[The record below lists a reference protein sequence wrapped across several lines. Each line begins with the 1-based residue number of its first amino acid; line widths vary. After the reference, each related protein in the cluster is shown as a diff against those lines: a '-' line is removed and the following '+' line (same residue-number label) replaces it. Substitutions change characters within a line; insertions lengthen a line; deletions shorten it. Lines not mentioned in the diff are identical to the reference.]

1 MIFYYIIWYVCIY
14 ILLLLLLLFMKA
26 KKALWSHWIAYMWL
40 VCTWWSSAGG
50 PCFGTILC
58 RDDRGDGLQPARVWD
73 LSMPR
78 RSWRRV
84 TTCMSF
90 LFYAETIAA
99 VGYNLHELP
108 FNAETIEAVGYN
120 LQEFPFYSVSP
131 CWWCS
136 RALVRSVASLIL
148 QFWGCFIQG
157 SWNSHQRKSE
167 SSS

>member
-1 MIFYYIIWYVCIY
+1 MIWYDMILYYIVLYDIIWYDMIWYFIIVYGMCVYIY
-14 ILLLLLLLFMKA
+14 ILLLLLLLLFMKA
-26 KKALWSHWIAYMWL
+26 KKALWSHWSAYMWL

-58 RDDRGDGLQPARVWD
+58 RYDRGDGLQPARVWD

-84 TTCMSF
+84 TTCMSC

-131 CWWCS
+131 C
-136 RALVRSVASLIL
+136 
-148 QFWGCFIQG
+148 
-157 SWNSHQRKSE
+157 
-167 SSS
+167 